1 MVPPGREWAP
11 IIDKVPF
18 VEAINDAWRLVA
30 LATLECSL
38 LPPWQDAP
46 RLETCRRGTVI

>member
-1 MVPPGREWAP
+1 MSLELGRQVFGPAPLDPDKQAALAP

-30 LATLECSL
+30 LACSL
-38 LPPWQDAP
+38 SPP
-46 RLETCRRGTVI
+46 